1 MRAQGAPT
9 LEGLMRQIVEA
20 RVCRREGLR
29 VSDTLTPSDFIPQD
43 PEALQLFWQVYEVN
57 YDAVNASLMER
68 IGRYPELRALMD
80 SMPPEVREEQN
91 RRSKEQMRRALQ
103 EGAWQE
109 FTESLAEQGAGYAR
123 AGMTFSSWM
132 VVVSMFRNDMIPRLI
147 DAHGSDKEK
156 LRRTVAVTDGFGD
169 LALSVIGQAYM
180 TEKERVI
187 GNQQEAIRELATPVL
202 SVRPSLLILPLIGVI
217 DSDRARQVT
226 EQLLEAIV
234 RHRAKAVVVDI
245 TGVPAV
251 DSMVANHLIQTAE
264 AARLMGARVVVTGV
278 STANAQTLVR
288 IGVDPSRLKTAGD
301 LQSGIEWAEAYLRR
315 LAEGDSI
322 SAGPG
327 EGAGAGVA
335 E

>member
-1 MRAQGAPT
+1 
-9 LEGLMRQIVEA
+9 LL
-20 RVCRREGLR
+20 
-29 VSDTLTPSDFIPQD
+29 VSDTYASSDFIPQD
-43 PEALQLFWQVYEVN
+43 AEALQLFWQVYDAN
-57 YDAVNASLMER
+57 YDDINASLTKGIAR
-68 IGRYPELRALMD
+68 FPELRALMD
-80 SMPPEVREEQN
+80 SMPPEVQAEQN
-91 RRSKEQMRRALQ
+91 RRSREQMRRAVQ

-109 FTESLAEQGAGYAR
+109 FTESLSEQGAGYAR
-123 AGMTFSSWM
+123 AGMTFAAWM
-132 VVVSMFRNDMIPRLI
+132 AVVSMFRNDMIPRLI
-147 DAHGSDKEK
+147 EAYAQDKDK
-156 LRRTVAVTDGFGD
+156 LRRAIAATDGVGD

-187 GNQQEAIRELATPVL
+187 GDQQEAIRELATPVL

-217 DSDRARQVT
+217 DSNRARQVT

-234 RHRAKAVVVDI
+234 QHRAKAVVVDI

-301 LQSGIEWAEAYLRR
+301 LQSGIEGAEAYLRR
-315 LAEGDSI
+315 AAEGDSL
-322 SAGPG
+322 SAGAVA
-327 EGAGAGVA
+327 GAGAG